1 MPSLQLR
8 ICVKFGKESGWSS
21 RMTRKQAPTRRT
33 GADVADK
40 ILELLKTGKPRNV
53 KEVAEAVDLHDDKL
67 DEVLDF
73 LTQTGL
79 IIKRVQI
86 TDSGSN
92 FLTLPVEKRKRS
104 L

>member
-1 MPSLQLR
+1 
-8 ICVKFGKESGWSS
+8 
-21 RMTRKQAPTRRT
+21 MTRKQTPTRRT

-79 IIKRVQI
+79 VIKSVKI

>member
-1 MPSLQLR
+1 M
-8 ICVKFGKESGWSS
+8 KFGKKSSWSS
-21 RMTRKQAPTRRT
+21 RMTRKQTPTRRT

-40 ILELLKTGKPRNV
+40 ILELLKTGKPRDV
-53 KEVAEAVDLHDDKL
+53 KDVADAVDLQDDTL
-67 DEVLDF
+67 EEVLDF

-92 FLTLPVEKRKRS
+92 FLTLPVEKRKRRLYVLRYS